1 MRGWGGRGGGRAA
14 VPLLA
19 EAGRDRG
26 GCAVGGAVQ
35 AGAAFSEKLLG
46 AVASEAA
53 PGPRAVR
60 LACALPA
67 SASFRWRDE
76 AAARFPL
83 SPGRAGA
90 RSRGDAGARGPA
102 RPGPAR
108 LWEACR
114 LCGDRKC
121 SYWRP
126 KRVRAEA
133 RRFPSHRDRS
143 SWVFRNRPQVWEG
156 PGSSCLCF
164 SREISHG

>member
-1 MRGWGGRGGGRAA
+1 M
-14 VPLLA
+14 
-19 EAGRDRG
+19 
-26 GCAVGGAVQ
+26 GGAVQ

-102 RPGPAR
+102 RPGSALGGLPALR
-108 LWEACR
+108 GQEMFLLET
-114 LCGDRKC
+114 K
-121 SYWRP
+121 
-126 KRVRAEA
+126 
-133 RRFPSHRDRS
+133 
-143 SWVFRNRPQVWEG
+143 EG
-156 PGSSCLCF
+156 QG
-164 SREISHG
+164 

>member
-1 MRGWGGRGGGRAA
+1 MRGWGGEGGRAA

-102 RPGPAR
+102 RLGSGRPAGSAGTGNVLTGDQRGSGLR
-108 LWEACR
+108 LGVSPRTVTAPLGSLETD
-114 LCGDRKC
+114 LKYGK
-121 SYWRP
+121 
-126 KRVRAEA
+126 VRAPA
-133 RRFPSHRDRS
+133 AC
-143 SWVFRNRPQVWEG
+143 V
-156 PGSSCLCF
+156 
-164 SREISHG
+164 SRERSRTAEK